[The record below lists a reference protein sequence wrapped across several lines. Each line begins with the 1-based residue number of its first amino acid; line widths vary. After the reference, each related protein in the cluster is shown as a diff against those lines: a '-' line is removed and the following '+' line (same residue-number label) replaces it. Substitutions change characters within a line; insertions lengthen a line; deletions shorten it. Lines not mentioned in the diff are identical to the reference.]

1 MTATQ
6 VLYRFLK
13 DALTPYEFNFFN
25 RLLRGE
31 PPRINYNAKNFYRLR
46 YFRGI
51 KSKTFVEDFLKHG
64 RGRNL
69 RGYMSNL
76 IRYECPSL
84 QYKGGFNYWYQHSR
98 YKSPWH
104 RNNSERNI
112 RDYYHYTYV
121 KLWHEYLDKHIKN
134 SDKKIW
140 HGEVIDYTYEE

>member
-6 VLYRFLK
+6 VFYRFLK

-31 PPRINYNAKNFYRLR
+31 PSNINYYSKTFYRIN

-51 KSKTFVEDFLKHG
+51 KSKTFVEDYLSKG

-76 IRYECPSL
+76 MRYEC
-84 QYKGGFNYWYQHSR
+84 QRIYYKSGSNYWYNHAR
-98 YKSPWH
+98 YKPSWYRPH
-104 RNNSERNI
+104 SERNI
-112 RDYYHYTYV
+112 SDYYHYTYV
-121 KLWHEYLDKHIKN
+121 KLWHDYLDKHIKN
-134 SDKKIW
+134 SGDKIW
-140 HGEVIDYTYEE
+140 HGETIDYIYE

>member
-6 VLYRFLK
+6 VFYRFLK

-31 PPRINYNAKNFYRLR
+31 PPKISYNTKKFYKIT
-46 YFRGI
+46 YHRGI
-51 KSKTFVEDFLKHG
+51 KSKTFVEDFLKTG
-64 RGRNL
+64 RGKNL

-76 IRYECPSL
+76 IRYECPSIY
-84 QYKGGFNYWYQHSR
+84 YKSSLNYWYNYKR
-98 YKSPWH
+98 YKAPWLRLPH
-104 RNNSERNI
+104 ERNV

-134 SDKKIW
+134 SDEKIW
-140 HGEVIDYTYEE
+140 HGETIDYIYE